1 LHPLAVL
8 GVEASLPAVPARHV
22 VNGVPNHL
30 TPNGQTLSSAAGSH
44 AGARCT
50 VGRGSAPGADQH
62 AATGELWT
70 PRTLPTQVRP
80 VRDFALVA
88 GAN

>member
-1 LHPLAVL
+1 MGSALVAGLVLHPLAVL

-44 AGARCT
+44 AGL
-50 VGRGSAPGADQH
+50 GAP
-62 AATGELWT
+62 
-70 PRTLPTQVRP
+70 
-80 VRDFALVA
+80 
-88 GAN
+88 

>member
-44 AGARCT
+44 AGL
-50 VGRGSAPGADQH
+50 GAP
-62 AATGELWT
+62 
-70 PRTLPTQVRP
+70 
-80 VRDFALVA
+80 
-88 GAN
+88 